1 MMTKLVFRKCRD
13 RSILALF
20 PDIHEPGYTVQCY
33 QHVGQHSSADYS
45 YCIGQ
50 TKPATPNEYNDLYNE
65 LVMIGYSNLKV
76 LQKAKVR
83 F

>member
-1 MMTKLVFRKCRD
+1 MTKVVFRKCRD
-13 RSILALF
+13 MSILALF
-20 PDIHEPGYTVQCY
+20 PDVHGPGYTVQCY

-65 LVMIGYSNLKV
+65 LVMIGYSDLKV
-76 LQKAKVR
+76 LQRAKVR

>member
-1 MMTKLVFRKCRD
+1 MMTKVVFRKCRD

-20 PDIHEPGYTVQCY
+20 PDVHESGYTVQCY

-65 LVMIGYSNLKV
+65 LVMVGYSNLKV